1 MSDNQKIS
9 RLLSKA
15 LRHEPEVLNIKLD
28 QAGWTSTSVLIS
40 NLKKIG
46 YDIDLTSLEFIV
58 DNNDKKRFTLSSD
71 KKKIRAAQGHSVAID
86 LQLAAK
92 KPPHTLFHGTATH
105 NLASIF
111 RDGLISGSRQ
121 HVHLSKDQETALKVG
136 SRHGR
141 PMILKVAAAQAFDD
155 GVEFYEADNGVW
167 LTKALPKAYISF

>member
-92 KPPHTLFHGTATH
+92 KPPHTPSFMGQP
-105 NLASIF
+105 IF
-111 RDGLISGSRQ
+111 FCR
-121 HVHLSKDQETALKVG
+121 KN
-136 SRHGR
+136 
-141 PMILKVAAAQAFDD
+141 F
-155 GVEFYEADNGVW
+155 
-167 LTKALPKAYISF
+167 